1 MSTSCRLPL
10 EPRAPRVRLPRLG
23 AAPPA
28 PPPARPFGQAATQ
41 LPRSEQ
47 GGCGCGRLPYRPPLA
62 VKPGASG
69 SPVGDRV
76 SQQGGG
82 RWGVGELKSPAF
94 ALGPAAKVGTCAAR
108 PCSARRLLAGWLGMS
123 FVAFAKDIPSSVC
136 VCEFVRVWAGTLPGR
151 CCPLARVNFKCI
163 LIYVNK

>member
-1 MSTSCRLPL
+1 MAYLIATAGSP
-10 EPRAPRVRLPRLG
+10 PRLG

-47 GGCGCGRLPYRPPLA
+47 GGCGCGRLPCLPSLA

-82 RWGVGELKSPAF
+82 RQGVGELKSPAF
-94 ALGPAAKVGTCAAR
+94 ALGPAAKVGMRAAR
-108 PCSARRLLAGWLGMS
+108 PGLAGGLLLGS
-123 FVAFAKDIPSSVC
+123 T
-136 VCEFVRVWAGTLPGR
+136 G
-151 CCPLARVNFKCI
+151 LA
-163 LIYVNK
+163 